1 MKIAL
6 VYDWVNKFGGAER
19 VLEALHEIYP
29 NAPLYTSVYN
39 PNSALWALKFKVKPS
54 FLNKFPLAKNH
65 HEFYPFLTPLA
76 FESFDFSDFDL
87 VISVTS
93 AHAKGILTLPSTC
106 HICYC
111 LTPTRYLYSGFKD
124 YFKNKSFLFLSRPF
138 LKYLKSWDKV
148 ASCRPD
154 FYFSISENVKK
165 RIKKYYL
172 KDSEIVY
179 PPVDI
184 DKFFI
189 KDNKVSDCFL
199 VVSRLVNYKKVDL
212 VIRVFNKLGWPLK
225 IVGEGRQ
232 MTKLKALAKKNI
244 EFLGR
249 LTDNKLVGYYQNCRA
264 VIFPQEEDFGLV
276 PLEAQ
281 ACGKSVLA
289 FKGGGALETIIDGRT
304 GTFFYPQTQRA
315 LVKALKKFKVKSF
328 SPEAC
333 RRNAEIF
340 SKDNF
345 KKNFKQA
352 VKSKYKKWQK

>member
-1 MKIAL
+1 MKVAL

-29 NAPLYTSVYN
+29 TAPLYTSVYSS
-39 PNSALWALKFKVKPS
+39 NSTPWSLKFRVKPS

-65 HEFYPFLTPLA
+65 HELYPLLTPLA
-76 FESFDFSDFDL
+76 FESFDFSGFDL
-87 VISVTS
+87 VISITS

-124 YFKNKSFLFLSRPF
+124 YFRNKFFLSLSKPF
-138 LKYLKSWDKV
+138 LKYLRFWDKV

-154 FYFSISENVKK
+154 FYISISENVRK

-184 DKFFI
+184 DKFFT
-189 KDNKVSDCFL
+189 KGNKPSDYFL

-212 VIRVFNKLGWPLK
+212 VIKVFNKLGWPLK
-225 IVGEGRQ
+225 IVGDGGQ
-232 MTKLKALAKKNI
+232 IFKLKFLARKNV

-249 LTDNKLVGYYQNCRA
+249 LTDSELVGYYQNCRA

-281 ACGKSVLA
+281 ACGRPVLA
-289 FKGGGALETIIDGRT
+289 FKGGGALETIIEGKT
-304 GTFFYPQTQRA
+304 GTFFYPQTQKA
-315 LVKALKKFKVKSF
+315 LAKALKEFKVEDFDS
-328 SPEAC
+328 EIC
-333 RRNAEIF
+333 RRNAELF

-352 VKSKYKKWQK
+352 VESKYKKWQK